1 MTRSLTRT
9 HFHSSRLTRTLAGMG
24 ALGAAEPGNAF
35 AEQLGL
41 WVDFKGAITL
51 SSVHNAPVA
60 GPASAK
66 SGGTPGTTASI
77 AQEFARTRAALE
89 SAIATSGTPGAG
101 AARLALPTPAA
112 GASVEEARA
121 YAPYRR
127 YHQAIQ
133 RDLETKVGALRAR
146 VRDAVA
152 QASPTL
158 RQLAGLD
165 GAFDTILCEREAR
178 LLSTVPSL
186 LEKRFKHL
194 LQTHQQALADSQQA
208 DSVELWMKPG
218 AWLARFCAELQ
229 SVLLAE
235 LDLRLQPSMGLLDA
249 LHHEKSQHI

>member
-1 MTRSLTRT
+1 
-9 HFHSSRLTRTLAGMG
+9 
-24 ALGAAEPGNAF
+24 
-35 AEQLGL
+35 
-41 WVDFKGAITL
+41 V
-51 SSVHNAPVA
+51 
-60 GPASAK
+60 
-66 SGGTPGTTASI
+66 
-77 AQEFARTRAALE
+77 
-89 SAIATSGTPGAG
+89 
-101 AARLALPTPAA
+101 

-152 QASPTL
+152 QVSPTL
-158 RQLAGLD
+158 RQLAALD

-178 LLSTVPSL
+178 LLATVPSL
-186 LEKRFKHL
+186 LEKRFQQL
-194 LQTHQQALADSQQA
+194 LQAHQQALADRQQA